1 MIALTA
7 GWVDFSATVVSG
19 VSAAGDACAPVRP
32 SMKAAPNPTPSAVK
46 RSRRPCL
53 DKCPSFNCL
62 VMSPISPLSNRL
74 FAESSLMTCLPDS
87 SNRPTSLTI
96 LRLTYNTQVNL
107 PQHVNLRHTQTTIL
121 TPTQDTHASSGYSR
135 YSTAGY
141 TFCGDVQMTFRAPRG
156 GVARRGC

>member
-7 GWVDFSATVVSG
+7 GWVDFNATVASG

-53 DKCPSFNCL
+53 DNCPSFNCF
-62 VMSPISPLSNRL
+62 VMSPTSLISNRP

-107 PQHVNLRHTQTTIL
+107 RYTPTTIL
-121 TPTQDTHASSGYSR
+121 TQTQDTHVTLRQATLSAV
-135 YSTAGY
+135 T
-141 TFCGDVQMTFRAPRG
+141 CK
-156 GVARRGC
+156 